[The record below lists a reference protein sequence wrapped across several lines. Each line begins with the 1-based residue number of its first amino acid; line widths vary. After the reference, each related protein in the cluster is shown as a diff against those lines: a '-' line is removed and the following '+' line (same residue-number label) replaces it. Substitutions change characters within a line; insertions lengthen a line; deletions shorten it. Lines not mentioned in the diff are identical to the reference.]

1 MRKIIDWIKDRDGME
16 WFIFISV
23 TIVAIITILG
33 LVGIWENESNRISTG
48 TIIEKEYNDDYY
60 TYVNKVLIHHDES
73 YYFTIRGVKDEEM
86 VEYYFEVDKTTYDNY
101 SVGQVY
107 P

>member
-1 MRKIIDWIKDRDGME
+1 MRRIISWVKDRDGME
-16 WFIFISV
+16 WLIFISIAV
-23 TIVAIITILG
+23 VVIITIFALMEA
-33 LVGIWENESNRISTG
+33 WENESNKISTG

-60 TYVNKVLIHHDES
+60 TYVNRVLIHHDES
-73 YYFTIRGVKDEEM
+73 YYFTIRGEKDEKM

-101 SVGQVY
+101 SIGQVY

>member
-1 MRKIIDWIKDRDGME
+1 MRKIIDWVKDRDGME
-16 WFIFISV
+16 WFLFISV
-23 TIVAIITILG
+23 AMVVIITIFALMDA
-33 LVGIWENESNRISTG
+33 WENESNRISTG

-60 TYVNKVLIHHDES
+60 TYVNKALIHHDES
-73 YYFTIRGVKDEEM
+73 YYFTIRGEKDEKM